1 MVDFLR
7 KTCGFDYTE
16 EEIFRVIGILRTN
29 AFHIQVKV
37 MVDFLVLAPALFPM
51 LPINAILDLLSF
63 QDPIMKRYNVGGRA
77 IYPTFSFLSH
87 SYCLLL

>member
-37 MVDFLVLAPALFPM
+37 MVD
-51 LPINAILDLLSF
+51 LLSRHLF
-63 QDPIMKRYNVGGRA
+63 SILTMKDMLYL
-77 IYPTFSFLSH
+77 LS
-87 SYCLLL
+87 L

>member
-37 MVDFLVLAPALFPM
+37 MVD
-51 LPINAILDLLSF
+51 LLSLIF
-63 QDPIMKRYNVGGRA
+63 NINNERYVIFTIFIGPNYEK
-77 IYPTFSFLSH
+77 I
-87 SYCLLL
+87 